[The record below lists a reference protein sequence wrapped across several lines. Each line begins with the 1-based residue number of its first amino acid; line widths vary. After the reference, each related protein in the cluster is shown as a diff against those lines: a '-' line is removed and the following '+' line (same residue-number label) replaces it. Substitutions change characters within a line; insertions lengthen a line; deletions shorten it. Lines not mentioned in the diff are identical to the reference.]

1 MNFLTT
7 YFDNTQV
14 TLLVMSA
21 IFFIVSLFFQ
31 TSQKGKYSLV
41 FLGLTALCLFGFAA
55 LLDPFLCMWD
65 ERFHALVAKNMIN
78 HPLMPTLYDDPVVN
92 MAYDKWDRYH
102 IWLHKQPLFLW
113 QIALSF
119 KIFGISEFTL
129 RIPSIVLGM
138 ILVIVTYRSGKL
150 LVNQRVGYISG
161 ILMMTTF
168 YIVELIAGR
177 QAIEHN
183 DVAFLAYISLS
194 IWSFIEYN
202 YTRKKKWI
210 YLIGLFSG
218 MAILCK
224 WLIGLLVY
232 FGWFLLRILQKK
244 FKLSENK
251 DILKSIPVALLI
263 AAPWQIFTFIRYP
276 AEAAEASRFNILH
289 FLTAVDGLSGD
300 IWYHFIKFNTI
311 YGVAGSFLIIPSLY
325 IMYKRCNDK
334 NLFYSLLGMVLFVYV
349 FFTVA
354 ASKMPSFTIIASMM
368 IIIAFGSLL
377 DYIFYYLEKY
387 IKPQKMQAS
396 IFIVSIL
403 VISLFRLDIEY
414 LQERH
419 TTWKNTNIA
428 TRMLTHNKEVF
439 KSLDLPEKTVLFNVK
454 GRHYIEAMFYTGLSA
469 YNFIPSYEQ
478 YKEIKE
484 KGRNIAIFN
493 SNRTEIPDYLKND
506 STIILIDKEI
516 KGYQ

>member
-1 MNFLTT
+1 MNLLKT

-14 TLLVMSA
+14 TLLVLTA
-21 IFFIVSLFFQ
+21 ILFIVNLYFQ
-31 TSQKGKYSLV
+31 ISKKEKLSLV
-41 FLGLTALCLFGFAA
+41 FLGLTALCLFGFAG

-65 ERFHALVAKNMIN
+65 ERFHALVAKNMMN
-78 HPLMPTLYDDPVVN
+78 HPFKPTLYDDPVVN
-92 MAYDKWDRYH
+92 MAYDSWDRYH

-119 KIFGISEFTL
+119 KIFGVSEFTL
-129 RIPSIVLGM
+129 RIPSIVLGT
-138 ILVIVTYRSGKL
+138 ILVIITYRSGKL
-150 LVNQRVGYISG
+150 LINQRAGYFSG
-161 ILMMTTF
+161 ILMMTTL
-168 YIVELIAGR
+168 YLVELIAGR

-183 DVAFLAYISLS
+183 DVAFLVYISLS
-194 IWSFIEYN
+194 VWSFIEYH

-218 MAILCK
+218 LAILCK

-244 FKLSENK
+244 FKPSENK
-251 DILKSIPVALLI
+251 DILKSILIALLI

-276 AEAAEASRFNILH
+276 AEAADASWFNILH
-289 FLTAVDGLSGD
+289 FLTAVDALEGD
-300 IWYHFIKFNTI
+300 IWYHFIKFNII
-311 YGVAGSFLIIPSLY
+311 YGAAGSILIIPSLY

-334 NLFYSLLGMVLFVYV
+334 KLFYSLVGMVVFVYL
-349 FFTVA
+349 FFTIA
-354 ASKMPSFTIIASMM
+354 ASKMPSFTIIVSMI
-368 IIIAFGSLL
+368 IIIAFGSML
-377 DYIFYYLEKY
+377 DYIFYFLEKY
-387 IKPQKMQAS
+387 IKPQKIRAS

-403 VISLFRLDIEY
+403 VISLLRLDIEH

-419 TTWKNTNIA
+419 TTWKKTNVA

-469 YNFIPSYEQ
+469 YNFIPSFEQ
-478 YKEIKE
+478 YKDIKE

-493 SNRTEIPDYLKND
+493 SNKTEIPDYLKND
-506 STIILIDKEI
+506 STIILIEKEI
-516 KGYQ
+516 KGYE